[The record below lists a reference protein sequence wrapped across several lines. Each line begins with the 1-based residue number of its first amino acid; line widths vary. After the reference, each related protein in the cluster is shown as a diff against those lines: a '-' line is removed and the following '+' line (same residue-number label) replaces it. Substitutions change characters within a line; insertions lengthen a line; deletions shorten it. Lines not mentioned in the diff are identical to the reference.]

1 MEDFQAPYAWVPYYT
16 MHKLLAGLLDQHRH
30 TEAPRPLAVAT
41 RLAEHLRRRFERVA
55 SLGLERWRTFIN
67 QEVGGMS
74 EVLSTLA
81 LATGNSS
88 WLQLAAQYERPC
100 FVRPLVL
107 QHELDRDGLAR
118 QASEAAADP
127 ASKSPGALAIEHMQ

>member
-1 MEDFQAPYAWVPYYT
+1 

-30 TEAPRPLAVAT
+30 TEAPRALAVAT
-41 RLAEHLRRRFERVA
+41 RLAEHLWRRFERVA

-88 WLQLAAQYERPC
+88 WLQLAAQYEFFVLADEPYNMLC
-100 FVRPLVL
+100 FDEDNGGAHPQHSSRPLL
-107 QHELDRDGLAR
+107 LGRR
-118 QASEAAADP
+118 YWYR
-127 ASKSPGALAIEHMQ
+127 